1 MDIHDKIKEMTPFE
15 VRSELEKAVVNAETF
30 KIAEGVCYDRTLC
43 ERLGIDYNRLPN
55 DHYLKAV
62 LYAVHTSHTK

>member
-15 VRSELEKAVVNAETF
+15 VRSELEKALIDKAVL
-30 KIAEGVCYDRTLC
+30 KYAEGVCYDRTLC

-62 LYAVHTSHTK
+62 LYAVYVLPD